1 MYGAV
6 VPFWLY
12 GAGFLQREHGYSID
26 RAGTLM
32 LIPELALCALSVP
45 IGVAVDRFRLTFA
58 RCQRWYACGALTIA
72 ASHLGL
78 GLGGDPRLFVLS
90 LGTAYAC
97 CNQLTWASF
106 PGVCPKDLMSLGGGV
121 VACCINLAC
130 AIVPACIGAIRS
142 GTEEELGMFVLLC
155 SCGLTAAGVGAAL
168 SAGMFDEDE
177 FKYVDMKEEEEETM
191 GVRSE
196 WEEA

>member
-12 GAGFLQREHGYSID
+12 GAGFLQREHGYSIN

-45 IGVAVDRFRLTFA
+45 IGVAVDRFHLTFA
-58 RCQRWYACGALTIA
+58 RCQRWYALGAFTIA

-78 GLGGDPRLFVLS
+78 GLGGDPNFFVLT
-90 LGTAYAC
+90 LGTSYAC

-130 AIVPACIGAIRS
+130 AIVHRVPCGPHPAHSVECES
-142 GTEEELGMFVLLC
+142 
-155 SCGLTAAGVGAAL
+155 VGR
-168 SAGMFDEDE
+168 
-177 FKYVDMKEEEEETM
+177 
-191 GVRSE
+191 VRCWFPEVRPECE
-196 WEEA
+196 WLDDRR